1 MNEKKYHTLK
11 KSIRMMKSKRSDL
24 EEKKLIKDGKR
35 MGIEEI
41 VRQNE
46 KKKKKNIKNIK
57 KITKI
62 IFSCI
67 YINIYIYIYITY
79 ILYILYIYIML

>member
-46 KKKKKNIKNIK
+46 KKKKTI
-57 KITKI
+57 
-62 IFSCI
+62 
-67 YINIYIYIYITY
+67 
-79 ILYILYIYIML
+79 